1 MTFVTRDLLF
11 KETIRIE
18 ARGYHKLKKQ
28 NGGPGQFAV
37 VDLRLRPLPRGAG
50 FRFLNSVVEAR
61 IPEEFM
67 PSIEKGAREALSR
80 GVVAGFPVV
89 DVEVDVLDGERHRK
103 DSHARDFQTAGRS
116 AVQDALKA
124 GSPAVLE
131 PFGAFEITCPTP
143 ALGAVLGQLQGR
155 RARIRGQ
162 DFRDGRHVIQG
173 EVPLLELSGWESDLR
188 SVTSG
193 SGTLTLTYAYDEL
206 MPERI
211 TSLFLEQRRQ
221 SKD

>member
-1 MTFVTRDLLF
+1 MTFITRDLLF

-28 NGGPGQFAV
+28 NGGPGQFAII
-37 VDLRLRPLPRGAG
+37 DLEVRPLPRGVG
-50 FRFLNSVVEAR
+50 FRFLNSVVEGR

-67 PSIEKGAREALSR
+67 PSIEKGAREALAR
-80 GVVAGFPVV
+80 GVLAGLPVV
-89 DVEVDVLDGERHRK
+89 DVEVDVLDGQRHRK
-103 DSHARDFQTAGRS
+103 DSHARDFQEAGRV
-116 AVQDALKA
+116 AVQDAVKA
-124 GSPAVLE
+124 ASPALLE
-131 PFGAFEITCPTP
+131 PFGTFEITCPTP
-143 ALGAVLGQLQGR
+143 ALGAVLGQLAAR

-162 DFRDGRHVIQG
+162 DFREGHHVVQG

-211 TSLFLEQRRQ
+211 TSRFLEQRRRP
-221 SKD
+221 SK